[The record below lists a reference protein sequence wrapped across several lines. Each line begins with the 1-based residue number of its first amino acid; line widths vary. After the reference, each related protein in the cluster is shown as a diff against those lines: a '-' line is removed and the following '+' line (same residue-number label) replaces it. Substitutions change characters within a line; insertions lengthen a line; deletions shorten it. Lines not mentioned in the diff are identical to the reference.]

1 MRSIV
6 LKILVPLGLIL
17 AGVGL
22 ILAGPRSLA
31 VQVDEQPAVTFYV
44 FGISVADGLRSA
56 GIPFTTADRV
66 YPGLNKL
73 LMNTAVVSLQHARPV
88 SILGR
93 GEAFLASGE
102 LPANW
107 LMFAGV
113 RLFPGDRVLWNGL
126 PIDPASSIQTAAMYA
141 LQYQPAQLVDLLSE
155 GATLHIASAASTLG
169 GALLEN
175 GFRLRRSDRLT
186 ADFAQLLDGP
196 VSVAIQDA
204 RLVHVHVDGT
214 TRRGLTAAATV
225 GQALA
230 DLGISLQGLDVSIPA
245 EDFPIPEDGEIRVVR
260 IREEIVLQE
269 TLVPYESDFQ
279 PDPNLELDQRG
290 VINPGVEGL
299 QVTRQRV
306 RYEDDQEVARINE
319 AEWTA
324 RQPQKEVL
332 GYGTK
337 VVVKTITTADG
348 TFEYWRAVNVYATS
362 YSPCRLGTGS
372 CNTRTAS
379 GAELVK
385 GIVAVRLSWYRY
397 MKGAGVY
404 IPGYGTGIVADVGG
418 GISGKYWIDLG
429 FTDADFQAWHQNTTI
444 YFLTPVPANILYILP
459 Y

>member
-1 MRSIV
+1 MRTIV
-6 LKILVPLGLIL
+6 LKILLPLGLIM
-17 AGVGL
+17 AGIGL
-22 ILAGPRSLA
+22 ILAGPRNLT
-31 VQVDEQPAVTFYV
+31 VQVDEQPAVTIRV

-56 GIPFTTADRV
+56 GIPFTAADRV
-66 YPGLNKL
+66 RPGLNRL
-73 LMNTAVVSLQHARPV
+73 LMSTAAVSLQHARSV

-93 GEAFLASGE
+93 GDPFRASGD

-107 LMFAGV
+107 LLFAGV
-113 RLFPGDRVLWNGL
+113 RLFPGDRVYWNGL
-126 PIDPASSIQTAAMYA
+126 QIDPASSIRAAAMYA
-141 LQYQPAQLVDLLSE
+141 LQYQPAQSVDLLAD
-155 GATLHIASAASTLG
+155 GDTLQITSAASTLG

-186 ADFAQLLDGP
+186 ADFTQLLNGP
-196 VSVAIQDA
+196 ESVAIQDA
-204 RLVHVHVDGT
+204 RLVRIHVDGT
-214 TRRGLTAAATV
+214 TRRGLTAVATV

-230 DLGISLQGLDVSIPA
+230 DLGISLQGLDKSIPA
-245 EDFPIPEDGEIRVVR
+245 EDFPLPEDGEIRVVR

-269 TLVPYESDFQ
+269 TPLPYESEFQ

-290 VINPGVEGL
+290 VITPGVEGL

-306 RYEDDQEVARINE
+306 RYEDGQEVARTIE

-324 RQPQKEVL
+324 RQPQNEVL

-337 VVVKTITTADG
+337 VVVRTVTTADG

-379 GAELVK
+379 GAELAK

-404 IPGYGTGIVADVGG
+404 IPGYGTGIIADVGG
-418 GISGKYWIDLG
+418 GIPGKYWIDLG
-429 FTDADFQAWHQNTTI
+429 FTDADFQPWHQNTTI
-444 YFLTPVPANILYILP
+444 YFLTPVPANILYVLP